1 LSNALIDDY
10 CKNLHYNTLGIKWF
24 MHSVSVGKRPTV
36 ILSDQKQFLQFCLQ
50 NVFNSLSPDVILIAK
65 LLANVGGLQTVA
77 SLAFYSDLD
86 SLAIQGALSVL
97 ITSNLVTPER
107 GRNVEDE
114 ELYGLSSLSRAY
126 IHEYIRMDADEQKR
140 LFRKQKE
147 LRSTKDEMN
156 ARAGRD
162 TFDINYVFVRDENDI
177 IVANILTKAISKIFQ
192 NKLPA
197 ADMDLTKAEDLN
209 PNYFEV
215 HRVRAFYYLKS
226 GDYLAAGFA
235 YDAAISLAPDRAPL
249 RMWYGGFLSRN
260 IGDQR
265 AALDQLVEA
274 ERLAPTAVFVKLECA
289 RVMQYLRQFKEAEA
303 KLSDITNIDAQSA
316 RTRRVH
322 LDLMIQNN
330 IRRAEFEV
338 HEGNFK
344 QALHYLERARDIF
357 TAAPSGLIDF
367 RTVKGLYRARICFP
381 ALRRA
386 FLGLPEAERLLSLE
400 VWMPLPSEANPT
412 SSIVAVANEGVVE
425 QISDDSSNDVRAPAG
440 QLPNRGRLIE
450 VHDNYGFV
458 DAGGSHY
465 FFHRGQWRGT
475 TDFTQLEKGSIV
487 RFELET
493 QEDGRIQATGVKP
506 VYDSAEDLV
515 VGTVLSGSVKT
526 VQHNHGFIALDVGVD
541 LFFHRSQCGPGTRF
555 NKLMVGD
562 RVQCTVGTS
571 TSGRPEA
578 CSVELFSGT
587 PLH

>member
-1 LSNALIDDY
+1 
-10 CKNLHYNTLGIKWF
+10 

-36 ILSDQKQFLQFCLQ
+36 ILSDQTQFLQFCLQ
-50 NVFNSLSPDVILIAK
+50 NVFYSLSPDVILIAK

-86 SLAIQGALSVL
+86 SLAIQSALSVL

-126 IHEYIRMDADEQKR
+126 IHEYIRMDVDEQKR
-140 LFRKQKE
+140 LFRKQHE
-147 LRSTKDEMN
+147 LRSTKEQMN
-156 ARAGRD
+156 ARLGKD
-162 TFDINYVFVRDENDI
+162 TFDINYLFVRDDNDV
-177 IVANILTKAISKIFQ
+177 IVANILTKAINKIFQ
-192 NKLPA
+192 NKLDD
-197 ADMDLTKAEDLN
+197 ADIDLSRAEDLN

-235 YDAAISLAPDRAPL
+235 YDGAISLAPDRAPL

-265 AALDQLVEA
+265 AALDQLLEA
-274 ERLAPTAVFVKLECA
+274 ERLAPTAVLVKLECA
-289 RVMQYLRQFKEAEA
+289 RVMQYLRKFGEAEA
-303 KLSDITNIDAQSA
+303 KLSSIPNIDAQSA

-330 IRRAEFEV
+330 TRRAEFEV
-338 HEGNFK
+338 HEGEFGR
-344 QALHYLERARDIF
+344 ALHYLERARDIF
-357 TAAPSGLIDF
+357 IAAPSGLIDF
-367 RTVKGLYRARICFP
+367 RTVKGLNHARFCFP

-386 FLGLPEAERLLSLE
+386 FLGLPEAERLLNLE
-400 VWMPLPSEANPT
+400 VWMPFPGEANPT
-412 SSIVAVANEGVVE
+412 SSKVAVSGEGVGE
-425 QISDDSSNDVRAPAG
+425 QISDDDANDVGSPAG
-440 QLPNRGRLIE
+440 HPPNRGRLIE
-450 VHDNYGFV
+450 VHENYGFV

-475 TDFTQLEKGSIV
+475 TDFTQLEKGTIV
-487 RFELET
+487 RFALET
-493 QEDGRIQATGVKP
+493 HEDGRIQATGVKP
-506 VYDSAEDLV
+506 VYDSAEDLAA
-515 VGTVLSGSVKT
+515 GTVLSGSVKS
-526 VQHNHGFIALDVGVD
+526 VQHNHGFIRVDAGVD

-555 NKLMVGD
+555 NKLVAGD

-571 TSGRPEA
+571 TSGRPQA

-587 PLH
+587 PLD